1 MHIELILNWKF
12 KLQNPNQLIFSDISY
27 PDPSGV
33 VLIVEK
39 ELPSTDIFS
48 YFVDKRVVSD
58 C

>member
-1 MHIELILNWKF
+1 MS
-12 KLQNPNQLIFSDISY
+12 NPNQLICSDISY

-33 VLIVEK
+33 VFIVEK

-48 YFVDKRVVSD
+48 YFVDKRVVDWVSD